1 MPAEPS
7 PPDSGQP
14 SDPHGGRPAAT
25 PAQALSAMDD
35 LIAASMVGQQE
46 MAQRLGLNVT
56 DLTCFGYVIQAGEN
70 LLTAGELAAR
80 VHVTTG
86 AVTGILNRLERAGY
100 VTRRPD
106 PGDRRRVRVAAI
118 PSAVARAYAL
128 YEPYYARLDALF
140 ADYSPEE
147 TAVLTDWFTRATALA
162 HTYRDELRVHD
173 RDPAPPETGTGTA
186 PEPGDAPR

>member
-1 MPAEPS
+1 
-7 PPDSGQP
+7 
-14 SDPHGGRPAAT
+14 
-25 PAQALSAMDD
+25 
-35 LIAASMVGQQE
+35 
-46 MAQRLGLNVT
+46 
-56 DLTCFGYVIQAGEN
+56 
-70 LLTAGELAAR
+70 
-80 VHVTTG
+80 
-86 AVTGILNRLERAGY
+86 
-100 VTRRPD
+100 
-106 PGDRRRVRVAAI
+106 AAI

-147 TAVLTDWFTRATALA
+147 TAVLTDWFTRAAALA